1 MAPATTPGRPRLVVA
16 VDGPSGSGKSTV
28 SRRVARA
35 LDLRYLDTG
44 AMYRAATWAVLEA
57 GVDLADAEA
66 IAATVAAAR
75 IEAST
80 DPLAPGI
87 SLDGASVDR
96 AIRGSAVT
104 QAVSAVSAVP
114 AVRAQLVAQQRDLTA
129 DGGFVVEGRDIG
141 TVVLPDASVKVF
153 LTASEAARASRRHGQ
168 ESSGRPRT
176 GDGAP
181 SGAGEQDRA
190 GALAAV
196 QADLSRRDRLDSAR
210 TTSPLLQASDAV
222 ALDTTAMSLD
232 EAVAAVLALARGSE
246 LS

>member
-1 MAPATTPGRPRLVVA
+1 MAPVTTPGRSLLVA

-35 LDLRYLDTG
+35 LNLRYLDTG

-57 GVDLADAEA
+57 GVDLTDAEA
-66 IAATVAAAR
+66 IAKTVAAAR

-80 DPLAPGI
+80 DPLAPSI
-87 SLDGASVDR
+87 SVDGVSVDR

-129 DGGFVVEGRDIG
+129 GGGFVVEGRDIG

-168 ESSGRPRT
+168 DSGSRARP
-176 GDGAP
+176 
-181 SGAGEQDRA
+181 GAGGVAAGQDRTA
-190 GALAAV
+190 ALAAV
-196 QADLSRRDRLDSAR
+196 QADLSRRDRLDSGR
-210 TTSPLLQASDAV
+210 STSPLVQAPDAV
-222 ALDTTAMSLD
+222 ALDTTSMTLD
-232 EAVAAVLALARGSE
+232 EAVAAVLALARE
-246 LS
+246 PEHP

>member
-1 MAPATTPGRPRLVVA
+1 MAPATTAGRSLLVVA

-44 AMYRAATWAVLEA
+44 AMYRAATWAVLQA
-57 GVDLADAEA
+57 GVDLTDAGA

-80 DPLAPGI
+80 DPTAPGI
-87 SLDGASVDR
+87 SVDGTPVDR

-114 AVRAQLVAQQRDLTA
+114 AVRAQLVAQQRELTA
-129 DGGFVVEGRDIG
+129 GGGFVVEGRDIG
-141 TVVLPDASVKVF
+141 TVVLPDAPVKVF

-168 ESSGRPRT
+168 DSSSRPRV
-176 GDGAP
+176 GANATVAP
-181 SGAGEQDRA
+181 ARA
-190 GALAAV
+190 AALAAV
-196 QADLSRRDRLDSAR
+196 QADLARRDRLDSGR
-210 TTSPLLQASDAV
+210 TTSPLLQAPDAV
-222 ALDTTAMSLD
+222 ALDTTSMTLD
-232 EAVAAVLALARGSE
+232 EAVAAVLALARGPE
-246 LS
+246 LT